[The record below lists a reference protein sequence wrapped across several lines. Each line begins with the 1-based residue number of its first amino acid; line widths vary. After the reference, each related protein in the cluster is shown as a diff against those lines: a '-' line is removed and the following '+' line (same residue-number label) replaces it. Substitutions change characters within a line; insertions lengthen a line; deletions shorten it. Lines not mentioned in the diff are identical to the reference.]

1 METPHRHTFC
11 EGSRAALLASRVTRV
26 NLLAAE
32 LTNPIRLS
40 GQQFPVQAAD
50 PRSTRLQGY
59 LCLTFRSSPF
69 TLSTVRFLWTPNYGV
84 FDMGSVIKKRRK
96 KMRKHKYE
104 KMRKKMRHE
113 RRKRGK

>member
-1 METPHRHTFC
+1 VPAPVTYTPFVFFGRKHY
-11 EGSRAALLASRVTRV
+11 E
-26 NLLAAE
+26 
-32 LTNPIRLS
+32 
-40 GQQFPVQAAD
+40 
-50 PRSTRLQGY
+50 
-59 LCLTFRSSPF
+59 
-69 TLSTVRFLWTPNYGV
+69 V